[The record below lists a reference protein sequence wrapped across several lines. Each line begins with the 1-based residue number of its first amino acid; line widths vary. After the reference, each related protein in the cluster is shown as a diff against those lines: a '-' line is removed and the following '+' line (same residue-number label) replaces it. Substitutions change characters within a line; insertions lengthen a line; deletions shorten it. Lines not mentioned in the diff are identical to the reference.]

1 MKLTDTITKRLVEL
15 GVEKPSIRLLDEVER
30 LLSPKV
36 RSLIYAT
43 LTRRFVA
50 RAFTAT
56 LAGKGVLG
64 EVREHSPKQAVLRAS
79 PEYVACQDPDNT
91 PIL

>member
-1 MKLTDTITKRLVEL
+1 MKLTDTISQRLVEL
-15 GVEKPSIRLLDEVER
+15 GVEKPSLRLVDEVER
-30 LLSPKV
+30 MVANKV

-56 LAGKGVLG
+56 LTGKGALG
-64 EVREHSPKQAVLRAS
+64 DVREHSPKQAVLRAG